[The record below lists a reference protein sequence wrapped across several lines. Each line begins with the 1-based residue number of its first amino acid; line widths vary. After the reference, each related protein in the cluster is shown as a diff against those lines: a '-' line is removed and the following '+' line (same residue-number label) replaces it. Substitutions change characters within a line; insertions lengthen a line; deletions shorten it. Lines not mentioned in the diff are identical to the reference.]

1 MFEQNCIIVEIAV
14 ALQIIFCSGLFYD
27 VNILDHLEST
37 DRLFVGWGIVRDS
50 EGCACGLI

>member
-37 DRLFVGWGIVRDS
+37 DRLFVGW
-50 EGCACGLI
+50 